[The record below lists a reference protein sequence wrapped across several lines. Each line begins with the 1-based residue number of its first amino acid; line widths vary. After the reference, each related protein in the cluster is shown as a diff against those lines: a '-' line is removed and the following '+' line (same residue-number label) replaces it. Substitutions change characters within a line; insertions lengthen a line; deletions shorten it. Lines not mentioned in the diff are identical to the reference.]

1 MKKEV
6 LYAGLVLVL
15 GFIFMFSGCAKK
27 PVVQEDVSR
36 APQEAVVPETADDG
50 ELAKVSRIV
59 SDEGTPDSA
68 RMSDRR
74 GYFTVGDFIFYDV
87 NFGFDRYNIQS
98 EFREPLNRYA
108 KWFQDNPQY
117 TVLLEGHTCEIG
129 TAEYNL
135 ALGERRSDSVRRYL
149 IDMGVSPARI
159 RTVSYGE
166 EYPLDPGQSAEAYS
180 KNRRVHFVVS
190 LVK

>member
-1 MKKEV
+1 MKKDV
-6 LYAGLVLVL
+6 FYAGLVLVL
-15 GFIFMFSGCAKK
+15 GFLFMFSGCAKK
-27 PVVQEDVSR
+27 AVVQEDVSR

-74 GYFTVGDFIFYDV
+74 GYFAVGDFIFYDI

-108 KWFQDNPQY
+108 KWFQDNAQY

-135 ALGERRSDSVRRYL
+135 ALGERRSGSVMRYL

-180 KNRRVHFVVS
+180 KNRRTHFVVS
-190 LVK
+190 Q